1 MVYIVECY
9 FGQYDTAYQFIDSI
23 FDDASAAEKRKKI
36 IETYYR
42 KLLDTPCPVDEDFPY
57 EKLSQKDLIKL
68 YDWQDGINEAEDFV
82 FAKVTSFELNKAKP
96 LF

>member
-1 MVYIVECY
+1 MIYIVECY

-57 EKLSQKDLIKL
+57 EKLSQKDLVKL
-68 YDWQDGINEAEDFV
+68 YDWQDRINEAEDFV